1 MKYKTVTFDAN
12 RPIPQQITEP
22 LNSNYGVAVKVYK
35 DGQLVDADLSV
46 DGKNAKELVDG
57 WKAVEL
63 SSGTFPATKTLD
75 VELEAA
81 PTTQVEV
88 TDEPFTTSGSVP
100 FGIVTVNVYLPYFKD
115 IPELSGLT
123 EIKASDVKS
132 FTASGTFTQGETATE
147 FNKQDFKLYTD
158 SNENYYL
165 SPDGK
170 GWIKSASTPPVES
183 LVVTSDTRIRVMSIA
198 TATASFTVEGN
209 WSLNLDSG
217 DGFSSKFKLQVQE
230 QDLGYIEVND
240 ISTEPEPTPDPE
252 KSVEP

>member
-1 MKYKTVTFDAN
+1 MKYYKLEYNAN
-12 RPIPQQITEP
+12 QPSNKQISVPTD
-22 LNSNYGVAVKVYK
+22 SVYGVAVKVYK

-88 TDEPFTTSGSVP
+88 TEEPFTASGSVP
-100 FGIVTVNVYLPYFKD
+100 FGIVTVHVYLPYFKD

-132 FTASGTFTQGETATE
+132 FTASGTFTQGETVTE
-147 FNKQDFKLYTD
+147 FNKQDFKLYT
-158 SNENYYL
+158 SSKENYYL

-183 LVVTSDTRIRVMSIA
+183 LAVTSDTRIRVIDIG
-198 TATASFTVEGN
+198 TATGAWGVDGN
-209 WSLNLDSG
+209 WSFKLDSG
-217 DGFSSKFKLQVQE
+217 DGFSGSFPLFVSEIDADYVE
-230 QDLGYIEVND
+230 Q
-240 ISTEPEPTPDPE
+240 
-252 KSVEP
+252 